1 MIESISAI
9 TLATHEMPRAVR
21 FYRALGFE
29 ILHGG
34 EDSSF
39 TSFRAGPNYLN
50 LIVQPPERR
59 WSWWGRVIFYAS
71 DVDALHQRA
80 LAGGYRPSTSP
91 RDAEWGERFFH
102 IDAPDGHELSFARPL
117 APPDVIPASGAVIC
131 PEVSGSWPRAMRGFL
146 LVPAAGT
153 GRRAAELGRA
163 GAAQRGRTV
172 WIAIRIAVVR
182 MQLHHPGC
190 TVMGL
195 DFRLGGCVCKCDR
208 GERECRS

>member
-80 LAGGYRPSTSP
+80 LAAGYRPSTSP
-91 RDAEWGERFFH
+91 RDAEWGGSASSTSLTPTALSSTLRRRLDCRF
-102 IDAPDGHELSFARPL
+102 DLPL
-117 APPDVIPASGAVIC
+117 
-131 PEVSGSWPRAMRGFL
+131 
-146 LVPAAGT
+146 
-153 GRRAAELGRA
+153 RRR
-163 GAAQRGRTV
+163 
-172 WIAIRIAVVR
+172 
-182 MQLHHPGC
+182 
-190 TVMGL
+190 
-195 DFRLGGCVCKCDR
+195 
-208 GERECRS
+208 